1 MAPTKP
7 IIGHEYNRWSRGNRG
22 LYLIR
27 KPRETSETSTNT
39 ALLASQNRNIAPRIK
54 IALEFK
60 NGSITDILASNSD

>member
-1 MAPTKP
+1 
-7 IIGHEYNRWSRGNRG
+7 

-27 KPRETSETSTNT
+27 KPREPSETSTNT